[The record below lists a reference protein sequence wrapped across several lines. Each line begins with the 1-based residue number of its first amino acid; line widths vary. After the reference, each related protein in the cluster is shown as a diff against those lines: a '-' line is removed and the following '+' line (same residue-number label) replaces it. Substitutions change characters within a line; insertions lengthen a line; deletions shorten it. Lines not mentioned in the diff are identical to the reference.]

1 MISVKDVAKISR
13 EYIQELFSEDEIYD
27 LSLEEVEIVDDQK
40 SWLVTIGFT
49 RQMMQPLN
57 PMEAMT
63 GPKYARFYKEL
74 KIDAEK
80 GQVLSMRNKK
90 L

>member
-1 MISVKDVAKISR
+1 MINVKEAAKISR
-13 EYIQELFSEDEIYD
+13 EYIQELYREDKIHD
-27 LSLEEVEIVDDQK
+27 LSLEEVEISEDEK

-49 RQMMQPLN
+49 KQMSQPLN

-80 GQVLSMRNKK
+80 GQVRSMRNKK